1 MTEPDWI
8 TLDLALAI
16 HDEQLGEHGGAE
28 GVRDQGLL
36 ESALARPRNGW
47 AYGVTDICALA
58 ASVCHGIARN
68 HPFIDGNKR
77 TAYVAAETFLVLNGL
92 QLTSSDAE
100 SVAAM
105 LDLAAGEMTEE
116 EFAAWLR
123 DHTAQ
128 RG

>member
-8 TLDLALAI
+8 TLDLALAV
-16 HDEQLGEHGGAE
+16 HDEQLAEHGGAE

-36 ESALARPRNGW
+36 ESALARPLNAWG
-47 AYGVTDICALA
+47 YGITDLCTLA
-58 ASVCHGIARN
+58 ASVCHGIVRN
-68 HPFIDGNKR
+68 HPFVDGNKR

-92 QLTSSDAE
+92 LLTSSDAE

-123 DHTAQ
+123 DHTTP